1 MQEWLVQLQ
10 TEALSASA
18 QTGEPCAVHAG
29 AFGASIQAAIPGAG
43 SSIST
48 FFMNII
54 RCKYRQFR
62 PLYQLENQIYV

>member
-1 MQEWLVQLQ
+1 MVLLQ

-29 AFGASIQAAIPGAG
+29 AFGVSIQAAIPGA
-43 SSIST
+43 SSGIST
-48 FFMNII
+48 VFMYIN

-62 PLYQLENQIYV
+62 PLYKLENQIYV